1 MVIYNTEST
10 KRKVQRAMKRPNNLF
25 VVALGV
31 GALLLVSLGVYRFWQ
46 AEDVEDS
53 ASHVFKVS
61 PGDAFETPISLL
73 DDFYVTQLRVYDE
86 ILPKETLSQALRR
99 LRIAGNIAE
108 KFTAAINKSVNLKLL
123 RPNTGLMI
131 ERQSANMQLG
141 WLNEPENHPVSDVL
155 AIELFIRDE
164 AGVASRIRASLDA
177 DKKDHIKVDIYKP
190 KIEKEHGLLSG
201 VVTNSIYSA
210 IVNNNGDAQLVNGF
224 SDIFNSQFDFYR
236 DTREGD
242 FYQMI
247 VEKNLSDGRFVGFG
261 KILAAEYTSG
271 GKTLRGFYFESTDRQ
286 VSGFFD
292 DKGFSLKNAFLK
304 APLKLASIS
313 SRFGMRF
320 HPVQKRMKPHNG
332 VDYGANRG
340 TPFMSVASG
349 TVVNAGYSPFN
360 GNWVRVRHPN
370 GYETEYLHAT
380 HLAKGVHVGARVKQG
395 QIIGYVGKTGLA
407 SGYHLHFGM
416 KQHGKYVNPAA
427 QKFARSVG
435 VPAKY
440 MGEFKRNIEALI
452 IALNQQSPD
461 RQKVLASK

>member
-1 MVIYNTEST
+1 MKIYT
-10 KRKVQRAMKRPNNLF
+10 KKGANRRVQKAMKRPNNLF
-25 VVALGV
+25 IIALG
-31 GALLLVSLGVYRFWQ
+31 ASAILLGGLGVYRFWQ
-46 AEDVEDS
+46 SDEIEEFS
-53 ASHVFKVS
+53 PRVFKVE
-61 PGDAFETPISLL
+61 PGDAFETPVSLL
-73 DDFYVTQLRVYDE
+73 DDFYATQIRVYDE
-86 ILPKETLSQALRR
+86 IMPKESLSGALRR
-99 LRIAGNIAE
+99 LKIPGAIAE
-108 KFTAAINKSVNLKLL
+108 KFAGSINKSVNLKLL
-123 RPNTGLMI
+123 RPNTGIMI
-131 ERQSANMQLG
+131 ERQSPNMQLG
-141 WLNEPENHPVSDVL
+141 RLGDEELPPAVDIV

-164 AGVASRIRASLDA
+164 AGVANRIRASLSA
-177 DKKDHIKVDIYKP
+177 DDKDNISVDIYKP
-190 KIEKEHGLLSG
+190 KIEKEHGLISG
-201 VVTNSIYSA
+201 IVTNSIYYS
-210 IVNNNGDAQLVNGF
+210 IVNNSGDAQLVNSF

-261 KILAAEYTSG
+261 KVLAAEYTSS
-271 GKTLRGFYFESTDRQ
+271 GKTLRGFYFESSDRQ
-286 VSGFFD
+286 ISGFFD

-320 HPVQKRMKPHNG
+320 HPVQKRLKPHNG

-340 TPFMSVASG
+340 TPFMSVANG

-395 QIIGYVGKTGLA
+395 QVIGYVGKTGLA
-407 SGYHLHFGM
+407 TGYHLHFGM

-435 VPAKY
+435 VPTKY
-440 MGEFKRNIEALI
+440 MGEFKRSIEALI